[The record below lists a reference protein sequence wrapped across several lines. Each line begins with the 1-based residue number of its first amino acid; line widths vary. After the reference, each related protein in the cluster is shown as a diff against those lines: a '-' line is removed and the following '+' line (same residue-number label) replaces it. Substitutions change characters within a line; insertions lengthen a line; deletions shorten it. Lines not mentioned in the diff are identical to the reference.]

1 VSTIDQILN
10 DAAADLRRWAIIDG
24 ATRTTDAVRSWW
36 AFDYAA
42 RRLDRATNV
51 ASVPT
56 MGRAIAAMLE
66 PAGRKRAG
74 GANHGGPFGRGA
86 SQSQTVADTALV
98 IAWRAG
104 GYAGI
109 PNADL
114 VRRTADAIRCSGAY
128 AIADGTASARIGE
141 HKASASGLLD
151 TGYDGNTRPSVYGL
165 LRLVE
170 LGIR

>member
-1 VSTIDQILN
+1 MSISISITQTQT
-10 DAAADLRRWAIIDG
+10 ARRWNIIDH
-24 ATRTTDAVRSWW
+24 ATRATTAGGSWW

-42 RRLDRATNV
+42 DRLNRGTNV
-51 ASVPT
+51 KSPAT
-56 MGRAIAAMLE
+56 MGRAVASMLE

-74 GANHGGPFGRGA
+74 GANHGGPYGRGS
-86 SQSQTVADTALV
+86 SQSQHVIDTALI

-104 GYAGI
+104 GYGGI
-109 PNADL
+109 PNVDL

-128 AIADGTASARIGE
+128 AIAEGTASARIGE

-151 TGYDGNTRPSVYGL
+151 VGYDGLTRPSVYGL

-170 LGIR
+170 LGVR